1 MLKSFTR
8 TTIRVLSRGCSNP
21 CSKQLRHASTHFGYE
36 EVDETEKESR
46 VYNVFANVAKKYDLM
61 NDAMSFGIHRLW
73 KDYYV
78 DGLPLTSDSQI
89 LDVAGGTGDIAF
101 RLHRK
106 MKTGKVTV
114 VDINQN
120 MLDVGKERAEK
131 DPSLHLDSKLQVD
144 PEKFEWICAN
154 AENLPFEDNSFS
166 AYTISFGIRNC
177 THVEKVV
184 QEAFR
189 VLKPGGLLAVLEFS
203 AVNPLLKPIYDA
215 YSFNV
220 IPVMGQ
226 VLAGDYN
233 SYKYLVESIRKF
245 PNQIFFNSSSEIF
258 SSMVAAPPI
267 RLLLAV
273 PRRPLSFT
281 SYRHIRFRSS
291 NPAPSNKEIGRFT
304 APITSDALY
313 DPGQLFIHKV
323 FAYKGVV
330 VCAFKCR
337 FQEKKSSTSDRV
349 VSQGRYYQVLIDR
362 GDWSH
367 MGFPVDLTSYLMDG
381 TSRGEKLLTLINGM
395 DCVSH
400 NDILPFNSVDRE
412 PLDHDL
418 FHRIFDV
425 TDSPEGKEVNI
436 TMKTNLFE
444 NYMASQRSWLAP
456 RDVYREVTENIE
468 VTVTTFYLGSS
479 MSAGQLRHMWRYVIR
494 LENHSP
500 QNSVI
505 LRERSLKVYSLNNM
519 NQAHGHGVVGKQ
531 PELNVQTP
539 AFQFSSTVE
548 LAHSKGGHMW
558 GRFKMERPNGST
570 FDVAIPTVVL
580 ESFDEKSTG
589 NVEKSVE

>member
-1 MLKSFTR
+1 
-8 TTIRVLSRGCSNP
+8 
-21 CSKQLRHASTHFGYE
+21 
-36 EVDETEKESR
+36 
-46 VYNVFANVAKKYDLM
+46 
-61 NDAMSFGIHRLW
+61 MSF
-73 KDYYV
+73 
-78 DGLPLTSDSQI
+78 
-89 LDVAGGTGDIAF
+89 
-101 RLHRK
+101 
-106 MKTGKVTV
+106 
-114 VDINQN
+114 
-120 MLDVGKERAEK
+120 
-131 DPSLHLDSKLQVD
+131 
-144 PEKFEWICAN
+144 
-154 AENLPFEDNSFS
+154 
-166 AYTISFGIRNC
+166 
-177 THVEKVV
+177 
-184 QEAFR
+184 
-189 VLKPGGLLAVLEFS
+189 
-203 AVNPLLKPIYDA
+203 
-215 YSFNV
+215 
-220 IPVMGQ
+220 
-226 VLAGDYN
+226 
-233 SYKYLVESIRKF
+233 
-245 PNQIFFNSSSEIF
+245 
-258 SSMVAAPPI
+258 MVAAPPI
-267 RLLLAV
+267 RLLFAV
-273 PRRPLSFT
+273 PRRSLSLT

-291 NPAPSNKEIGRFT
+291 NPASSNKEIGRFV

-313 DPGQLFIHKV
+313 DPGQLFIHKA

-337 FQEKKSSTSDRV
+337 FQEKKSSTSDRT

-400 NDILPFNSVDRE
+400 SDILPFNAFDRE

-425 TDSPEGKEVNI
+425 IDSHEGKEVKI

-468 VTVTTFYLGSS
+468 VTVTTFYLGST
-479 MSAGQLRHMWRYVIR
+479 MSAGQLRHVWRYVIR

-500 QNSVI
+500 QNPVI
-505 LRERSLKVYSLNNM
+505 LRERFLKVYSLNNM
-519 NQAHGHGVVGKQ
+519 NQAHGHGVIGKQ
-531 PELNVQTP
+531 PELNAQTP

-580 ESFDEKSTG
+580 ESFDESSVG
-589 NVEKSVE
+589 NIEKTVE